1 MKTGSQREICT
12 PMFTAALPAI
22 ANIWKQPKWPSV
34 YEWMGF
40 LGSSAG
46 KESACNAGDSSSI
59 PVLGRS
65 PRGGIGYPLQYS
77 WAFLVAQTVKNPL
90 AVWEN
95 GVQSLG
101 WEDPLEEGVATHSGI
116 LAWRLPMD
124 RGAWRAI
131 VHGVTESN
139 MTEQLSTMCDLNLFF
154 LFK

>member
-1 MKTGSQREICT
+1 MC
-12 PMFTAALPAI
+12 
-22 ANIWKQPKWPSV
+22 
-34 YEWMGF
+34 F

-46 KESACNAGDSSSI
+46 KESTWNAGDSGSI
-59 PVLGRS
+59 PGLASS
-65 PRGGIGYPLQYS
+65 PGEGIDHPLQYS